1 MNNRLEKLDF
11 EITPV
16 TFKRVLVAIDED
28 DSASSILAFNYAVAL
43 AKLQQIPLGIVSI
56 LETSDMNIFDSM
68 TPDVIKKKRQSLEES
83 IERYVDRARDFGVE
97 HVEAIVSA
105 GRPGSE
111 IVEHIIPE
119 FKPDILICGSK
130 TNKPSG
136 SKKMFIGSQASY
148 MAQNA
153 QCSVSVIR

>member
-11 EITPV
+11 DITPV

-28 DSASSILAFNYAVAL
+28 DSESSILAFNYAVAL

-56 LETSDMNIFDSM
+56 LETGDMNIFDSM
-68 TPDVIKKKRQSLEES
+68 SPVVIKENKQLLEES
-83 IERYVDRARDFGVE
+83 IERYVDKAHDFGVE
-97 HVEAIVSA
+97 NVQAIVSA

-111 IVEHIIPE
+111 IVEKVIPD

-130 TNKPSG
+130 TNTPSN
-136 SKKMFIGSQASY
+136 SKKLFIGSQASY